1 MTSLYPF
8 IGGSLE
14 LLFSEL
20 RFSDAAL
27 RNQYQFAAFNIS
39 SCRILIISCK
49 ILIITVISKENPNEL
64 TIYVKIMLKRDNI
77 LLTRASFYISSAGKT

>member
-64 TIYVKIMLKRDNI
+64 TIYVKLC
-77 LLTRASFYISSAGKT
+77 